1 MSQLSWGKCAIE
13 TTASVD
19 GAPTDAGWKEI
30 DVPKDTTTKLT
41 PTAGTETEA
50 LEEGGGL
57 VDVRTGKNKYQF
69 EFDHFVKK
77 GKKRAWD
84 DDDDTMK
91 DFGHAYEI
99 RMMLRDEATTRAI
112 FHDRLERQLDSI
124 PTAIEATL
132 SDDDRKRLDD
142 NFKSWTDVFR
152 LHLPTFGIVGLVVG
166 ICIMGSILV
175 SRSASDTRRDYE
187 NRIEHLDHWYEDN
200 AEAVAFGQFYRENFP
215 KQYRDWQTGRWQQ
228 DIAYRDS
235 LRHAHS
241 LTRLKCIYTP
251 EE

>member
-1 MSQLSWGKCAIE
+1 MSNPFDNVPSSANVPETLDNKNIANLTELVSRIE
-13 TTASVD
+13 DATRRFEASAKSSEELA
-19 GAPTDAGWKEI
+19 GA
-30 DVPKDTTTKLT
+30 VF
-41 PTAGTETEA
+41 ET
-50 LEEGGGL
+50 LL
-57 VDVRTGKNKYQF
+57 
-69 EFDHFVKK
+69 
-77 GKKRAWD
+77 D
-84 DDDDTMK
+84 DDGTMK

-124 PTAIEATL
+124 PTAIEATF
-132 SDDDRKRLDD
+132 SEDDRKRLDD
-142 NFKSWTDVFR
+142 NFKSWTDVLR
-152 LHLPTFGIVGLVVG
+152 LHLPTFGIVGLIVG
-166 ICIMGSILV
+166 ICIMGSIFM

-215 KQYRDWQTGRWQQ
+215 KQYREWQTGRWQQ

-241 LTRLKCIYTP
+241 LTRLKRLYIP
-251 EE
+251 AE

>member
-1 MSQLSWGKCAIE
+1 MF
-13 TTASVD
+13 
-19 GAPTDAGWKEI
+19 
-30 DVPKDTTTKLT
+30 
-41 PTAGTETEA
+41 EA
-50 LEEGGGL
+50 LL
-57 VDVRTGKNKYQF
+57 
-69 EFDHFVKK
+69 
-77 GKKRAWD
+77 D
-84 DDDDTMK
+84 DDVTMK
-91 DFGHAYEI
+91 DFGHACEI
-99 RMMLRDEATTRAI
+99 RMVLRDEATTRTI
-112 FHDRLERQLDSI
+112 FHDRFERQLDSI

-132 SDDDRKRLDD
+132 SEDDRKRLDD

-187 NRIEHLDHWYEDN
+187 NRIGQLNRWYEDN

-215 KQYRDWQTGRWQQ
+215 KQYRDWQTGRWQH

-241 LTRLKCIYTP
+241 LARLKRLYSP
-251 EE
+251 AE

>member
-1 MSQLSWGKCAIE
+1 MSNPFDNVPSSAN
-13 TTASVD
+13 
-19 GAPTDAGWKEI
+19 
-30 DVPKDTTTKLT
+30 VPKTPDTKNIAELVSRIEDAIRRFEASAKSSDEL
-41 PTAGTETEA
+41 AGAVFEA
-50 LEEGGGL
+50 LL
-57 VDVRTGKNKYQF
+57 N
-69 EFDHFVKK
+69 
-77 GKKRAWD
+77 D
-84 DDDDTMK
+84 DGTMK
-91 DFGHAYEI
+91 DFGHSYEI
-99 RMMLRDEATTRAI
+99 RTMLRDEATTRAI

-152 LHLPTFGIVGLVVG
+152 LYLPTFGIIGVVVG

-187 NRIEHLDHWYEDN
+187 NRIGQLDRWYEDN
-200 AEAVAFGQFYRENFP
+200 AESIAFGHFYRENFP

-235 LRHAHS
+235 LHHAHS
-241 LTRLKCIYTP
+241 LTRLKRLYTP
-251 EE
+251 AE

>member
-1 MSQLSWGKCAIE
+1 MSNPFDNVPSSANAPKTPDTKNIAELVSRLEDAPRRFE
-13 TTASVD
+13 AS
-19 GAPTDAGWKEI
+19 AKSSEELAG
-30 DVPKDTTTKLT
+30 VVF
-41 PTAGTETEA
+41 EA
-50 LEEGGGL
+50 LL
-57 VDVRTGKNKYQF
+57 
-69 EFDHFVKK
+69 
-77 GKKRAWD
+77 D
-84 DDDDTMK
+84 DDGTMK
-91 DFGHAYEI
+91 DFGHSYEI
-99 RMMLRDEATTRAI
+99 RTMLRDEATTRAI

-175 SRSASDTRRDYE
+175 SRSASDTRHDYE
-187 NRIEHLDHWYEDN
+187 NRIKQLDRWYEDN
-200 AEAVAFGQFYRENFP
+200 AEAIAFGQFYRENFP

-241 LTRLKCIYTP
+241 LTRLKRLYSP
-251 EE
+251 AE